1 MFGVSRSFI
10 KFIGLC
16 VNLRGHP
23 LGHDFTHDDDDD
35 DENRF
40 VFRDFPLFSLFSH

>member
-23 LGHDFTHDDDDD
+23 LGHDFTHDDDD
-35 DENRF
+35 ENRF
-40 VFRDFPLFSLFSH
+40 VFRDFLLSSLFSH